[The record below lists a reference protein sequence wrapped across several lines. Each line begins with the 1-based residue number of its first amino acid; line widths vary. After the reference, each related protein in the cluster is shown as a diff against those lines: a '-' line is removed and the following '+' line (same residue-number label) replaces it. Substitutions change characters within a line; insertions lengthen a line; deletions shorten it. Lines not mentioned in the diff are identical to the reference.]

1 MRQVLALLA
10 APFLL
15 DDPGVTTLF
24 PVDAVSRARTLL
36 SYFAGGLGAYSDSRG
51 APGIRQE
58 VADFIA
64 ARDGHP
70 SSPDAIFLTEGASPS
85 VKYMLTAL
93 IRDERDAI
101 LCPIPQYP
109 LYSATIALAGGTLLG
124 YELDESQG
132 WGMHVHALKAQ
143 VAGARAKGLA
153 VRALVFINPG
163 NPTGQCLTEANL
175 RDIVRFCHE
184 ERLVLLGEGEKECGA
199 WPDHLVPSRA
209 PRPAALILSYCNPLH
224 PHPTPPTHPHLH
236 PSSPPDGAP
245 LCVGEEGDGGNGRA
259 LCQFRGAGI
268 LPHRL

>member
-184 ERLVLLGEGEKECGA
+184 ERLVLLADEVYQENIYQVGGSWRRGGLGGLEG
-199 WPDHLVPSRA
+199 VRA
-209 PRPAALILSYCNPLH
+209 RRRAARG
-224 PHPTPPTHPHLH
+224 PTT
-236 PSSPPDGAP
+236 
-245 LCVGEEGDGGNGRA
+245 
-259 LCQFRGAGI
+259 
-268 LPHRL
+268 